1 MPLYSALA
9 SRSSLLCFDEI
20 VLSHSLLRTGHMY
33 QAFPTLMIQDASI
46 AVMDSVLQ
54 GNDANQHLTLK
65 MLALV
70 HDVLQSQVDSAQA
83 ALVDSNKN
91 DAKGGSRTPPVIH
104 VSETQNSS
112 SLHQNRTC
120 RYGEA
125 DRQYIGLRRVWVSQV
140 QRQLS
145 ASLIPCLAPRIV
157 LDLRSSKDTLDRS

>member
-1 MPLYSALA
+1 M
-9 SRSSLLCFDEI
+9 
-20 VLSHSLLRTGHMY
+20 LSHSLLRTGHMY

-91 DAKGGSRTPPVIH
+91 NAKGECRALPVIH
-104 VSETQNSS
+104 VLGTQNTSS
-112 SLHQNRTC
+112 SHNTGPVDMEKL
-120 RYGEA
+120 
-125 DRQYIGLRRVWVSQV
+125 IGST
-140 QRQLS
+140 S
-145 ASLIPCLAPRIV
+145 GFAESG
-157 LDLRSSKDTLDRS
+157 